1 MKSAL
6 GYLSVSLTLQSFVS
20 LKLSR
25 QFAITLQDVRMF
37 FVYREQSRLC
47 TNIIIRMVLSIE
59 QLSTGLF

>member
-37 FVYREQSRLC
+37 FVYQEQSRLC
-47 TNIIIRMVLSIE
+47 TNIIIRMVLSTE

>member
-37 FVYREQSRLC
+37 FEYREQSRLC